1 MKNVVILFIQPHSS
15 DRLYWKNFL
24 RVSHMPHIQLLGELQ
39 KAQFDYGNYRSVR
52 FIQ

>member
-1 MKNVVILFIQPHSS
+1 MHILPHCLA
-15 DRLYWKNFL
+15 RLYWKNFL

-52 FIQ
+52 FIH